1 MPFSLRE
8 ELKKRNEI
16 RRKQREEESKLR
28 AVTKCIEDMVK
39 YIAREEDKKLREERA
54 IARKAEQERA
64 DARRAQNEVAACM
77 ERMLREV
84 EKEEVAAARGTTK
97 KRPFLSHFIYIYM
110 YIYQNDHHFTKTGS
124 GRRLGWE
131 RLTPSDVLR
140 KTGAAQCVERLVR
153 ILERREQVRK
163 MPFLKC
169 HFYTEN
175 PTFYQDRLGTSIGN
189 VETRAAGGAGGGY
202 A

>member
-97 KRPFLSHFIYIYM
+97 NAPF
-110 YIYQNDHHFTKTGS
+110 
-124 GRRLGWE
+124 
-131 RLTPSDVLR
+131 
-140 KTGAAQCVERLVR
+140 
-153 ILERREQVRK
+153 
-163 MPFLKC
+163 
-169 HFYTEN
+169 
-175 PTFYQDRLGTSIGN
+175 
-189 VETRAAGGAGGGY
+189 
-202 A
+202 

>member
-1 MPFSLRE
+1 VPFSLRE

-97 KRPFLSHFIYIYM
+97 KRPFLSHFLYIYICI
-110 YIYQNDHHFTKTGS
+110 YIKRS
-124 GRRLGWE
+124 
-131 RLTPSDVLR
+131 S
-140 KTGAAQCVERLVR
+140 
-153 ILERREQVRK
+153 
-163 MPFLKC
+163 
-169 HFYTEN
+169 
-175 PTFYQDRLGTSIGN
+175 FYQDRLGTKIGVGKTDPKRCFAQN
-189 VETRAAGGAGGGY
+189 RRGAVRRAACADT
-202 A
+202 